1 VDQKNRKSTENF
13 GIKIIYKQSKF
24 FQRIETTQRMKD
36 LFIRWVVSI
45 RWLEFGGFQAI
56 VSSRLG
62 EFVFVDPS
70 GMKHFVVFPL
80 FFDV

>member
-1 VDQKNRKSTENF
+1 MALAHLSPTIHR
-13 GIKIIYKQSKF
+13 
-24 FQRIETTQRMKD
+24 RA
-36 LFIRWVVSI
+36 
-45 RWLEFGGFQAI
+45 LEFGGFQAI